1 MRPAPPPTPPPD
13 SVEPRARASGEPLA
27 APGTGPARPQPD
39 AGRGGPGPPR
49 ASAEAV
55 RTAQARADAGRERRG
70 SGRAAATPPPRPDAE
85 PEDTQP
91 LPGTRP
97 RIGLPI
103 LLPATG
109 AAVILLAHGLLATL
123 IYGLDWTPS
132 LGMLLASSA
141 ATGLMVS
148 VVLLSSAGTWLGR
161 RIGKIIEVLERT
173 QVGDYSQRVE
183 SGLHDDVGMLARRVN
198 LLVSTSAAREKR
210 IIESALSDPLTG
222 LPNRTLLTERIRHS
236 LAISRRAR
244 TPFCVAVVD
253 LDRFKFI
260 NDTLGH
266 AAGDTVLREV
276 ARRLRATVRE
286 TDTVARLGGDEFVL
300 LLVGSEDAGREVCTR
315 ILAAMRTPLA
325 HRDQLIDIGLSIGLS
340 VHPQHGDDDV
350 TLLRHADTAM
360 YRAKRR
366 GAGVEVFDGELYE
379 VRRSY
384 LSMLGEL
391 RTALQG
397 RQLVLDYQP
406 KLDLTSGLIVGVEG
420 LVRWNHPTRG
430 RVPPGEFI
438 PFAEQTGFMRE
449 ITPWVIAEG
458 VRFAAEITT
467 RGMLLNVSINVSA
480 QDIENPALSG
490 RVAEILAERKLD
502 ASRLTLE
509 ITESGLL
516 SETENALSNLQSIA
530 ALGVRLSV
538 DDFGTGYATLK
549 QLQKLPV
556 HELKIDRSFVSGM
569 NTNRGNATIVRS
581 TVDLAKQLGLRTIA
595 EGVETVAELRALA
608 SMGCDEIQGYY
619 LAKPMPA
626 AEVITWVEMRHALYA
641 SSREAYFRTLVER

>member
-1 MRPAPPPTPPPD
+1 MHPVPAPTPPAD
-13 SVEPRARASGEPLA
+13 SVEPHAPAPDDPVKPPGTGSAPRSRAARAGAGGERRASGR
-27 APGTGPARPQPD
+27 PGIASPPTGTE
-39 AGRGGPGPPR
+39 
-49 ASAEAV
+49 S
-55 RTAQARADAGRERRG
+55 
-70 SGRAAATPPPRPDAE
+70 
-85 PEDTQP
+85 EDTLP

-109 AAVILLAHGLLATL
+109 AAVILLAHGLLGAL
-123 IYGLDWTPS
+123 IYGLDWNPTPD
-132 LGMLLASSA
+132 MLLAGSA
-141 ATGLMVS
+141 ATGMIVS
-148 VVLLSSAGTWLGR
+148 FALLSTAGQWLGR

-366 GAGVEVFDGELYE
+366 RAGVEVFDGELHE

-397 RQLVLDYQP
+397 GQLVLDYQP

-458 VRFAAEITT
+458 VRFAAEITA
-467 RGMLLNVSINVSA
+467 RGMLLNVSLNVSA

-502 ASRLTLE
+502 ASRITLE

-569 NTNRGNATIVRS
+569 NTNRGNETIVRS

-619 LAKPMPA
+619 LAKPMPS

-641 SSREAYFRTLVER
+641 SSRETYFRTLVER